1 METKTR
7 IHLSSLENE
16 QITQYMVLSDDPEL
30 IASMGWRPFGPG
42 DKERFIQFTR
52 VLSLPGLES
61 DKAIVFSI
69 IHTSDNKA
77 IGYTVIKGIS
87 EIEARAEVG
96 IAIMEMEYR
105 GQGYGTEAL
114 GLVVDHAFH
123 ELNLTTVGLT
133 VFPSNHR
140 AIRAYEKVGFR
151 KTGVLMDSW
160 LLPNGRYVDMC
171 MMELSRD
178 SMH

>member
-1 METKTR
+1 METETKV
-7 IHLSSLENE
+7 HLSSLEDE
-16 QITQYMVLSDDPEL
+16 HIGHYMALSDDPEL
-30 IASMGWRPFGPG
+30 IISMGWRPFGPD

-52 VLSLPGLES
+52 VLSLPDLENG
-61 DKAIVFSI
+61 KATVFSI
-69 IHTSDNKA
+69 INTSDNKA
-77 IGYTVIKGIS
+77 IGYTAIKGIS
-87 EIEARAEVG
+87 ETAVRAEVG

-105 GQGYGTEAL
+105 GQGRGTEAL
-114 GLVVDHAFH
+114 RLVVDYAFH
-123 ELNLTTVGLT
+123 ELNLTTIGLT

-151 KTGVLMDSW
+151 KTGVLVDSW
-160 LLPNGRYVDMC
+160 LLPNGRYSDMW